1 MKNIIKNKYQIKKQS
16 SKKTKQQQPVQKKS
30 SIKNKLI
37 IAFLSFAI
45 VPLITISIIFYTLSR
60 STVRDTCLHFT
71 SELITQISINMNS
84 FLSSVEKKTLNI
96 AVEPMVNKGL
106 NDYRS
111 SDKLEKLTISRSIGT
126 RLISIG
132 SLDDQIEEIQIIHAD
147 GDAFGTGP
155 VVTKEDLELYTGMLS
170 KQKSIWKKGLGAD
183 PEGIYFLHSINSL
196 YTGKKIAIIKVKIR
210 QNVLSQSISHANILE
225 NATLYVTSEDG
236 QVIYTADETQK
247 SSDVQLLSIK
257 ELEGSYIE
265 GGTLINY
272 ITLVNNWKIIIE
284 IPEGSLTNKL
294 DFATLIVLILIVL
307 AAILAASCGLF
318 IAKSFSKPI
327 IKIMHLMKNAEQG
340 DLTGL
345 MDENRSDEIGMLCI
359 SFNYMI
365 GNIKKLL
372 KETQIVIA
380 NTSND
385 SKLLRT
391 SAENSVEAFR
401 QLALSIND
409 IAVGAANQ
417 AEDTEK
423 GTHSMYALSGS
434 IQEVRVN
441 TEEVIQKSQDAKSI
455 IKTSTA
461 SISHLT
467 ETMKSSMEISDQI
480 KGSMLELSTLTKN
493 IEEIMKLLESISE
506 QTNLLALN
514 ASIEAARAGE
524 VGKGFAV
531 VASEVRNLA
540 EQSKVSTKNVRM
552 KLSTIQSKTQETA
565 KLVMDANHIVIN
577 QDQSVKAAYESF
589 SDIVELLKN
598 MDTALNQ
605 VSTKISDMETIKDD
619 TMHKIEQISTVT
631 SDTVAATEE
640 VNALSEEQNAITV
653 QLFDVSSKLSTAM
666 EELRRSIEH
675 FKVD

>member
-1 MKNIIKNKYQIKKQS
+1 MKSIIKNKHQIKKHDG
-16 SKKTKQQQPVQKKS
+16 KKTKQHKDVHKKS
-30 SIKNKLI
+30 SMKNKLI
-37 IAFLSFAI
+37 IGFVSFAI
-45 VPLITISIIFYTLSR
+45 LPLITISIIFYTLSR

-71 SELITQISINMNS
+71 SELITQISINMNG
-84 FLSSVEKKTLNI
+84 FINSVEKKTLNI
-96 AVEPMVNKGL
+96 TVEPIINRGL
-106 NDYRS
+106 NSYS
-111 SDKLEKLTISRSIGT
+111 SADKYEKVSISRSIGS
-126 RLISIG
+126 RLVSIG
-132 SLDDQIEEIQIIHAD
+132 SLDDQIEEIQIIHVD

-155 VVTKEDLELYTGMLS
+155 VVSKEDLELYTQMLS
-170 KQKSIWKKGLGAD
+170 AQNRIWKKGLGAD
-183 PEGIYFLHSINSL
+183 SEGIYYLQSVSSL
-196 YTGKKIAIIKVKIR
+196 YSGKKIAIIRAKIR
-210 QNVLSQSISHANILE
+210 QNILIESISEANILE

-236 QVIYTADETQK
+236 QVICAADEN
-247 SSDVQLLSIK
+247 LSFADADLVSVK
-257 ELEGSYIE
+257 DSAGSFTLDN
-265 GGTLINY
+265 TLINY
-272 ITLVNNWKIIIE
+272 ITLVNGWKIITQ

-294 DFATLIVLILIVL
+294 DFATLIVILLIIF
-307 AAILAASCGLF
+307 AAILAASCGLLV
-318 IAKSFSKPI
+318 AKSFSKPI
-327 IKIMHLMKNAEQG
+327 IKMMHLMKGAEQG
-340 DLTGL
+340 DLTVM
-345 MDENRSDEIGMLCI
+345 MDENRSDEIGMLCL
-359 SFNYMI
+359 SFNHMI
-365 GNIKKLL
+365 SNIRNLL
-372 KETQIVIA
+372 KETRIVIA

-409 IAVGAANQ
+409 IAVGAASQ

-423 GTHSMYALSGS
+423 GAHSMHALSGS
-434 IQEVRVN
+434 IQEVMVN
-441 TEEVIQKSQDAKSI
+441 TDEVIRKSQDAKSI
-455 IKTSTA
+455 VKTSSA
-461 SISHLT
+461 SIGNLT
-467 ETMKSSMEISDQI
+467 ETMKSSIQISDQI
-480 KGSMLELSTLTKN
+480 KSSMLELSNLTKN

-524 VGKGFAV
+524 VGRGFAV

-540 EQSKVSTKNVRM
+540 EQSKESTKNVRM
-552 KLSTIQSKTQETA
+552 KLSTIQNKTQETT

-598 MDTALNQ
+598 MDTALSQ
-605 VSTKISDMETIKDD
+605 VSAKISDMETIKDD

-653 QLFDVSSKLSTAM
+653 QLFDVSSKLSVAM
-666 EELRRSIEH
+666 EELSRSIEH